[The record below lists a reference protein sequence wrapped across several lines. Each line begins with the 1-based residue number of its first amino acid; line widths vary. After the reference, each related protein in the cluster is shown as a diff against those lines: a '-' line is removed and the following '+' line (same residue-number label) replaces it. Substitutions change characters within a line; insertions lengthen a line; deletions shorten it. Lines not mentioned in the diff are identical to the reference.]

1 MRNLTLLI
9 LAAGKGT
16 RLKSTLPKVLHQLAG
31 KSLIEHVVE
40 AARPLGP
47 SATCVVV
54 GYEAGR
60 VQQAL
65 SHLALQF
72 AIQEPQLGT
81 GHAVQ
86 VAGGFWKPNE
96 GDLLVLSGD
105 VPLISTQTLQR
116 LLNRHTQSGNSVT
129 LLSTRLEDPAG
140 YGRVVRS
147 VGGDVERIVEHKDS
161 TNEQRRILEIN
172 TGIYCF
178 AVADLAQIIDELSA
192 ENSQKEYYLT
202 DCVGLLR
209 KQNKRVGAVVCED
222 PSEVSGINSRAEL
235 ADLERFVRQKKLNQ
249 LMQDG
254 VTIIDPAST
263 YVEPNVQ
270 IGPDSVLYPNVFL
283 EKGTI
288 IGAGCRIYPNV
299 RISAST
305 IEDGVVVLDSCLI
318 SESHVRTGSQVGP
331 FAHLRN
337 HTVIGSQARIGNFV
351 EIKSSQLGDKTKAA
365 HLSYLGDAEIGR
377 DVNIGAGTITCNY
390 DGVSKNKTIIEDG
403 VFVGSDSQLI
413 APVTVHRGAY
423 IAAGSTIQ
431 QDVPEDALAI
441 GRSQQVNK
449 EHWARKKR
457 ESRRKE

>member
-1 MRNLTLLI
+1 MRKLTLLI

-40 AARPLGP
+40 AAGPLNP

-54 GYEAGR
+54 GYEAAR
-60 VQQAL
+60 VESTL
-65 SHLALQF
+65 SHRSFQF
-72 AIQEPQLGT
+72 AVQKPQLGT

-86 VAGGFWKPNE
+86 VAGAFWKPNE

-116 LLNRHTQSGNSVT
+116 LLNQHAQSNASVT
-129 LLSTRLEDPAG
+129 LLSTRLDDPAG
-140 YGRVVRS
+140 YGRVARS
-147 VGGDVERIVEHKDS
+147 AEGDVERIVEHKDA
-161 TNEQRRILEIN
+161 TDEERRISEIN

-178 AVADLAQIIDELSA
+178 VIADLAQVIDQLSA
-192 ENSQKEYYLT
+192 ENSQREYYLT
-202 DCVGLLR
+202 DCVGLLK

-235 ADLERFVRQKKLNQ
+235 AELERIVRQKKLTQ

-270 IGPDSVLYPNVFL
+270 IGADSVLYPNVFL
-283 EKGTI
+283 EKGAV
-288 IGAGCRIYPNV
+288 IGTGCQIYPNV

-305 IEDGVVVLDSCLI
+305 IEDDVVVLDSCLI
-318 SESHVRTGSQVGP
+318 SESHVGTRSQVGP
-331 FAHLRN
+331 FAHLKN
-337 HTVIGSQARIGNFV
+337 HTIIGNQSRVGNFV
-351 EIKSSQLGDKTKAA
+351 EIKNSRLGNQTKAA
-365 HLSYLGDAEIGR
+365 HLSYLGDAEIGQH
-377 DVNIGAGTITCNY
+377 VNVGAGTITCNY
-390 DGVSKNKTIIEDG
+390 DGVSKNKTIIEDD

-441 GRSQQVNK
+441 ARSQQVNK
-449 EHWARKKR
+449 EQWARKRR

>member
-31 KSLIEHVVE
+31 KPLIEHVVE
-40 AARPLGP
+40 ASRPLNP

-60 VQQAL
+60 VQNAL
-65 SHLALQF
+65 SHLSLQF

-86 VAGGFWKPNE
+86 VAGTFWKPNE

-105 VPLISTQTLQR
+105 VPCISSQTLRR
-116 LLNRHTQSGNSVT
+116 LLDQHTQSGASAT
-129 LLSTRLEDPAG
+129 LLSTKLEDGAE

-147 VGGDVERIVEHKDS
+147 TTGDVERIVEHKDA
-161 TNEQRRILEIN
+161 TDEERRIPEIN

-178 AVADLAQIIDELSA
+178 AIADLAQIIDELSA
-192 ENSQKEYYLT
+192 KNSQKEYYLT
-202 DCVGLLR
+202 DCIALLR
-209 KQNKRVGAVVCED
+209 KQNKRVGAVICED
-222 PSEVSGINSRAEL
+222 RSEVSGVNSRVELAEL
-235 ADLERFVRQKKLNQ
+235 ERVVRQKKLKE

-270 IGPDSVLYPNVFL
+270 IGADSVLYPNVFL
-283 EKGTI
+283 EKGTV
-288 IGAGCRIYPNV
+288 IGAGCQIHPNV

-305 IEDGVVVLDSCLI
+305 IENGVVVLDSCLI
-318 SESHVRTGSQVGP
+318 SESHVRARSQVGP
-331 FAHLRN
+331 FAHLKN
-337 HTVIGSQARIGNFV
+337 HTVIGSEARIGNFV
-351 EIKSSQLGDKTKAA
+351 EIKNSRLGDKTKAA
-365 HLSYLGDAEIGR
+365 HLSYLGDAEIGQ
-377 DVNIGAGTITCNY
+377 DVNVGAGTITCNY
-390 DGVSKNKTIIEDG
+390 DGVSKSKTIIEDG

-413 APVTVHRGAY
+413 APVTIHRGAY

-441 GRSQQVNK
+441 ARSQQVNK
-449 EHWARKKR
+449 EHWARKRR

>member
-16 RLKSTLPKVLHQLAG
+16 RLKSTLPKVLHRLAG
-31 KSLIEHVVE
+31 RTLIEHVVD
-40 AARPLGP
+40 AARPLNS

-54 GYEAGR
+54 GHEAGQ
-60 VQQAL
+60 VQTSL
-65 SHLALQF
+65 SHLTLQF
-72 AIQEPQLGT
+72 SIQEPQLGT

-86 VAGGFWKPNE
+86 IASEFWKPNQ

-105 VPLISTQTLQR
+105 VPLISTETLRR
-116 LLNRHTQSGNSVT
+116 LLDQHIGTGASAT
-129 LLSTRLEDPAG
+129 LLSTKLEDPSG
-140 YGRVVRS
+140 YGRVIRNPA
-147 VGGDVERIVEHKDS
+147 GEVERIVEHKDA
-161 TNEQRRILEIN
+161 TDEERRIVEIN

-178 AVADLAQIIDELSA
+178 VIADLAQVIDQLSA
-192 ENSQKEYYLT
+192 KNSQKEYYLT

-209 KQNKRVGAVVCED
+209 KRSKRVGAVVCED
-222 PSEVSGINSRAEL
+222 PSEVSGVNSRSELAEL
-235 ADLERFVRQKKLNQ
+235 ERVIRQRKLKQ

-263 YVEPNVQ
+263 YVEPSVQ
-270 IGPDSVLYPNVFL
+270 IGADSVLYPNVFL
-283 EKGTI
+283 EKGTV
-288 IGAGCRIYPNV
+288 IGAGCQIYPNV
-299 RISAST
+299 RITAST

-318 SESHVRTGSQVGP
+318 SESHIRARSQVGP
-331 FAHLRN
+331 FAHLKS
-337 HTVIGSQARIGNFV
+337 HTVIGSQARVGNFV
-351 EIKSSQLGDKTKAA
+351 EIKNSRLGDKTKAA
-365 HLSYLGDAEIGR
+365 HLSYLGDAEIGQ
-377 DVNIGAGTITCNY
+377 DVNVGAGTITCNY

-431 QDVPEDALAI
+431 EDVPEDALAI
-441 GRSQQVNK
+441 ARSQQVNK
-449 EHWARKKR
+449 EHWAKKRR

>member
-1 MRNLTLLI
+1 MRNLTQLI

-16 RLKSTLPKVLHQLAG
+16 RLKSALPKVLHRLAG
-31 KSLIEHVVE
+31 KPLIEHVVE
-40 AARPLGP
+40 AARPLNP

-54 GYEAGR
+54 GYEAEQVR
-60 VQQAL
+60 SAL
-65 SHLALQF
+65 SHLSLQF
-72 AIQEPQLGT
+72 VVQDPQLGT

-86 VAGGFWKPNE
+86 VASTFWKPLM

-116 LLNRHTQSGNSVT
+116 LLEHHTQSGASVT
-129 LLSTRLEDPAG
+129 LLSTKLQNPTG

-147 VGGDVERIVEHKDS
+147 PSGGVERIVEQKDA
-161 TNEQRRILEIN
+161 TDDERRILEVN
-172 TGIYCF
+172 TGVYCF
-178 AVADLAQIIDELSA
+178 AIADLAQIIDALSA
-192 ENSQKEYYLT
+192 DNAQKEYYLT
-202 DCVGLLR
+202 DCIGLLK
-209 KQNKRVGAVVCED
+209 KQNKRLAAMICED
-222 PSEVSGINSRAEL
+222 PSELSGINSRLELAEL
-235 ADLERFVRQKKLNQ
+235 ERVVRQRKLKQ

-254 VTIIDPAST
+254 VTIVDPAST
-263 YVEPNVQ
+263 YVEPGVQ
-270 IGPDSVLYPNVFL
+270 IGADTVLYPNVFL
-283 EKGTI
+283 EKGTV
-288 IGAGCRIYPNV
+288 IGASCQIYPNV

-305 IEDGVVVLDSCLI
+305 IEDGVVVLDSCVI
-318 SESHVRTGSQVGP
+318 TESHVRTKSQVGP
-331 FAHLRN
+331 FAHLRG
-337 HTVIGSQARIGNFV
+337 HATIGSQARIGNFV
-351 EIKSSQLGDKTKAA
+351 EIKNSRLGEKTKAA
-365 HLSYLGDAEIGR
+365 HLSYLGDAEIGQ

-390 DGVSKNKTIIEDG
+390 DGVSKNKTVIEDG

-441 GRSQQVNK
+441 ARSQQVNK